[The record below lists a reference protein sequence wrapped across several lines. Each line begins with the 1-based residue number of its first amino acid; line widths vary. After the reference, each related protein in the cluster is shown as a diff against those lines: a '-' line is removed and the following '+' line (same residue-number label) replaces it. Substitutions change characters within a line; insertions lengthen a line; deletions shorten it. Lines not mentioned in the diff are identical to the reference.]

1 MTTAEVRGPMKMP
14 DSAFAMWERGELDE
28 YLHVPDG
35 SRVEIIGGE
44 VVVSP
49 CPRFGHGHV
58 VQSISRAV
66 YAAEL
71 ADESF
76 RWQLA
81 TNVDLSLIEIQD
93 GYVPD
98 LFLLDRETHAALLA
112 ADSPRVYPAQLA
124 LAVEVTSPSNAA
136 DDRPPGLRPR
146 RRRTKWNGYAAS
158 GVPFYLL
165 IDRDPQAGCATLF
178 WSPDRTAGTY
188 DNHRQWKFGEP
199 IELPAPFHR
208 TLTTDSWTTW
218 TEE

>member
-71 ADESF
+71 ADDSF

-81 TNVDLSLIEIQD
+81 TNVDLSLVEIQD

-98 LFLLDRETHAALLA
+98 LFLLVLQR
-112 ADSPRVYPAQLA
+112 
-124 LAVEVTSPSNAA
+124 
-136 DDRPPGLRPR
+136 
-146 RRRTKWNGYAAS
+146 
-158 GVPFYLL
+158 
-165 IDRDPQAGCATLF
+165 LF
-178 WSPDRTAGTY
+178 DGRCW
-188 DNHRQWKFGEP
+188 
-199 IELPAPFHR
+199 
-208 TLTTDSWTTW
+208 
-218 TEE
+218 